1 MWQKRDVYKIFIYF
15 LQWLA
20 ISDKRPRFILVK
32 NVFRIVH
39 SRTCKNIFMS
49 VKSST
54 ELMLYVVSTMPTLNK
69 AYLFIYYLKHEVRFV
84 YIFRPMKKLTQFYI
98 RTWNWWYRSD
108 IASSTYSKCS
118 LNLKF
123 RHPERK
129 SYLKENSTRHV
140 FF

>member
-39 SRTCKNIFMS
+39 SRMWKNMRFG
-49 VKSST
+49 
-54 ELMLYVVSTMPTLNK
+54 
-69 AYLFIYYLKHEVRFV
+69 LFTFLQ
-84 YIFRPMKKLTQFYI
+84 KLTQFYI

-108 IASSTYSKCS
+108 IASSTNRKCS
-118 LNLKF
+118 HYWTF

-140 FF
+140 FLISPCFSVKFAHFSPKTPMECVYVCPL